1 MKTLIIVCIVASSIC
16 FVLGILIAEVVN
28 NRNFWNRQN
37 FMEKINRKF

>member
-1 MKTLIIVCIVASSIC
+1 MLVFGIIALFVTS
-16 FVLGILIAEVVN
+16 FVLGLLIAEVVN